1 MKILASVFHKT
12 RDLVFIPTS
21 IKCIVYAF
29 DFDQE
34 NIICVG
40 FAVLTSENKIA
51 RWTQHHERLIVRLFF
66 HNTPGC
72 DIVR

>member
-1 MKILASVFHKT
+1 MRVLASVFHKT
-12 RDLVFIPTS
+12 LDPVFIPTS
-21 IKCIVYAF
+21 IKCIVDAF

-34 NIICVG
+34 NMICVG
-40 FAVLTSENKIA
+40 FAVFTSDNKIA
-51 RWTQHHERLIVRLFF
+51 RWTQNHEPAIARLVL